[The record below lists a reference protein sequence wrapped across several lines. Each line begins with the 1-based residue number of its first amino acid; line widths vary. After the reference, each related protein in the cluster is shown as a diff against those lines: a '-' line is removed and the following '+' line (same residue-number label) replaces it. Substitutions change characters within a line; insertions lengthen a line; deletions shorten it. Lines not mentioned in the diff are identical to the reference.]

1 MRKVHLIS
9 VTEPIV
15 LDLALAIRE
24 KGYEVTASGKDVS
37 EADLLRLRSA
47 GIFCAGD
54 GWFPST
60 LTKDIHFVVLGAGVK
75 QDNHEL

>member
-47 GIFCAGD
+47 GIF
-54 GWFPST
+54 
-60 LTKDIHFVVLGAGVK
+60 VLVTGGFLQLLQKISILSFWGQA
-75 QDNHEL
+75 

>member
-37 EADLLRLRSA
+37 EADRLRLRSA
-47 GIFCAGD
+47 GIVCAVD
-54 GWFPST
+54 
-60 LTKDIHFVVLGAGVK
+60 
-75 QDNHEL
+75 

>member
-47 GIFCAGD
+47 GIFVPVTGGFLQLLQKISILSFWGQA
-54 GWFPST
+54 
-60 LTKDIHFVVLGAGVK
+60 
-75 QDNHEL
+75 